1 MFVLCVSYSKD
12 KRQKPGQSGQG
23 STDKVQRENR
33 KKTPGA
39 RMFVSCECCVSSGR
53 SLCDGLIPRLEKFY

>member
-23 STDKVQRENR
+23 STDKVQRKNR
-33 KKTPGA
+33 KKKRQGHVCLSL
-39 RMFVSCECCVSSGR
+39 VSVVCRQVEVSATV
-53 SLCDGLIPRLEKFY
+53 